1 MFMMELSFPFVRT
14 FPVMFFVQ
22 VSLMMPWLIV
32 VSEPVSISMV
42 IEMWVVLPFKVFWN
56 KTVMHKIIW
65 VLMVVMLPMVSM
77 GVVMMTENVT
87 EFIIMMVSVVLTWV
101 CSEMFSMVFT
111 MWAVLKVKLFIFFIK
126 MGEMMVPVIAMPIF
140 MSMSMSESMPFIMTP
155 MAVAMVIRM
164 SWVMHWLSLFWGPVY
179 ISISM
184 VVIIIMII
192 WFHFQYK
199 VTTVNEC
206 LR

>member
-1 MFMMELSFPFVRT
+1 MSMFMMELSFPFVRT
-14 FPVMFFVQ
+14 FPVMFFVH
-22 VSLMMPWLIV
+22 VSLMMPWIILV
-32 VSEPVSISMV
+32 TEPMSVSMM

-56 KTVMHKIIW
+56 KTVMNKIIW
-65 VLMVVMLPMVSM
+65 VLMVVMLPMMSM
-77 GVVMMTENVT
+77 VVVIMT
-87 EFIIMMVSVVLTWV
+87 EFIIMMVYVMLTWV

-111 MWAVLKVKLFIFFIK
+111 MWTVLKVKFFIFFIK
-126 MGEMMVPVIAMPIF
+126 MGKVMVSVISMMAIF
-140 MSMSMSESMPFIMTP
+140 MPVSESMPLIMTP

-164 SWVMHWLSLFWGPVY
+164 SWVMHWLSFFWSPVH

-192 WFHFQYK
+192 WLHFQYK
-199 VTTVNEC
+199 VSTVNEC

>member
-1 MFMMELSFPFVRT
+1 MMELSFPFVRT
-14 FPVMFFVQ
+14 FPVMFFVE

-32 VSEPVSISMV
+32 VPEPVSIPMV

-56 KTVMHKIIW
+56 KTVMHELIW

-77 GVVMMTENVT
+77 VVVMMTENVT

-101 CSEMFSMVFT
+101 CTEMFSMVFT

-126 MGEMMVPVIAMPIF
+126 MGEMMVSVIAMSIF
-140 MSMSMSESMPFIMTP
+140 MSVPMSESVPFIMTP

-164 SWVMHWLSLFWGPVY
+164 SWVMYWLSLFWGPVH

-199 VTTVNEC
+199 VSTVNEC

>member
-1 MFMMELSFPFVRT
+1 MMELSFPFVGT

-65 VLMVVMLPMVSM
+65 VLMVVMLPMMSM
-77 GVVMMTENVT
+77 VVVIMT
-87 EFIIMMVSVVLTWV
+87 EFIMMVYVTLTWV
-101 CSEMFSMVFT
+101 FSEMFSMVFT
-111 MWAVLKVKLFIFFIK
+111 MWTVLKVKFFIFFIK
-126 MGEMMVPVIAMPIF
+126 MGKMMLSVFSVISMMAIP
-140 MSMSMSESMPFIMTP
+140 MSMSESMPFIMTP

-164 SWVMHWLSLFWGPVY
+164 SWVMHWLSLFWGPVH

>member
-1 MFMMELSFPFVRT
+1 
-14 FPVMFFVQ
+14 
-22 VSLMMPWLIV
+22 
-32 VSEPVSISMV
+32 
-42 IEMWVVLPFKVFWN
+42 MW
-56 KTVMHKIIW
+56 T
-65 VLMVVMLPMVSM
+65 
-77 GVVMMTENVT
+77 
-87 EFIIMMVSVVLTWV
+87 
-101 CSEMFSMVFT
+101 
-111 MWAVLKVKLFIFFIK
+111 VLKVKFFIFFIK
-126 MGEMMVPVIAMPIF
+126 MGKMMISVISMMAILMP
-140 MSMSMSESMPFIMTP
+140 MSESMPFIMTP

-164 SWVMHWLSLFWGPVY
+164 SWVMHWLSLFWGPVH

>member
-1 MFMMELSFPFVRT
+1 MFMMELSFPFVGT